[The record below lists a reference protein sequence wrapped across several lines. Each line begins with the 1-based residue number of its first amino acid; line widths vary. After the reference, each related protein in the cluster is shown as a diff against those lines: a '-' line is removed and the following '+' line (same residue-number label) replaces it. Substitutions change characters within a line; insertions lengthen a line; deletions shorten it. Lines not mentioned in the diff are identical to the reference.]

1 MKAITIFLG
10 YVLII
15 NMPRI
20 IFIGRTDTF
29 TSDILE
35 ILPCSLDPSFSTKIP
50 EERRQ
55 KGVQEILEGVR
66 SEYQAGET
74 LGRSYW
80 QGRLPGEASSYIG
93 KGTGSG
99 MS

>member
-1 MKAITIFLG
+1 MKRHEKGPEVEQGERLQP
-10 YVLII
+10 Y
-15 NMPRI
+15 
-20 IFIGRTDTF
+20 
-29 TSDILE
+29 
-35 ILPCSLDPSFSTKIP
+35 LPCSLDPSFSTKIP

-80 QGRLPGEASSYIG
+80 QGRLPGVASSYIG